1 MKRTMRQPLLCITSL
16 SILWIASVGYAH
28 SSGVPLVDLTITLDK
43 NTLTYAASVPTFAFE
58 PMKDIE
64 LGDQYV
70 SLTQRK
76 KEIEDFIAAHCPV
89 KIDGIEVR
97 PVLTWLDLFGPE
109 KPIEEEDASEIE
121 PSWAEAYMTLTYS
134 TKGKPQQVSMKWT
147 LFTGKAIKERS
158 LPGMMA
164 AEQAMASRGSV
175 DSDKT
180 MPKGM
185 SETMPEGNPDE
196 VIAVLTAFGR
206 RKFVSFTV
214 KEPEYIWH
222 ADGNTSRIHLAVV
235 PKATEE
241 TIRVPIVPIAAGV
254 LLLLFWPIAR
264 AAKVSRPLSVAVVS
278 IVIVAG
284 VAGQGMGRIEM
295 KPFWRDG
302 IEMPDP
308 AEASEI
314 FAALHR
320 NVYRAFDYETED
332 AIYDALAQSVSGE
345 LLDEVYNDVYQGL
358 ILREEGGAICKIE
371 QVEILD
377 SSMVPMPDPDS
388 ENPQF
393 KISCSWRVLG
403 LVEHWGHAHRRIN
416 EYRAVYTLTFS
427 GDKWKI
433 SDVEM
438 SDQKRITGKKE

>member
-1 MKRTMRQPLLCITSL
+1 MEQNLRCVASL
-16 SILWIASVGYAH
+16 SILWIASVAYAH
-28 SSGVPLVDLTITLDK
+28 SSAIPLVDLTITLDK
-43 NTLTYAASVPTFAFE
+43 NTLTYEVSVPTFAFE
-58 PMKDIE
+58 PLKDIE

-76 KEIEDFIAAHCPV
+76 KEIEDFMAAHCPV

-97 PVLTWLDLFGPE
+97 PVLKYLNLFGPE
-109 KPIEEEDASEIE
+109 KPREKEDTSEIE
-121 PSWAEAYMTLTYS
+121 PWWADAYMTLTYS
-134 TKGKPQQVSMKWT
+134 TKGKPQRVSMEWN
-147 LFTGKAIKERS
+147 LFTEKAMREQGF
-158 LPGMMA
+158 LGMMA
-164 AEQAMASRGSV
+164 ADQAMVSGSV
-175 DSDKT
+175 DPDEG
-180 MPKGM
+180 MPEGM
-185 SETMPEGNPDE
+185 SNGNPDE
-196 VIAVLTAFGR
+196 VVAVLTAFGR
-206 RKFVSFTV
+206 RKFVAFTAE
-214 KEPEYIWH
+214 EPEHIWH
-222 ADGNTSRIHLAVV
+222 KDGNTNHIHPLAVV

-241 TIRVPIVPIAAGV
+241 TIDVPIVPMAAGV
-254 LLLLFWPIAR
+254 LLLLFLPIAR
-264 AAKVSRPLSVAVVS
+264 AAKVSRPLSVVVVS

-284 VAGQGMGRIEM
+284 VAGQSMGHIEM

-308 AEASEI
+308 AEAGEI

-371 QVEILD
+371 QIEILD
-377 SSMVPMPDPDS
+377 SSMVSMPDHDS

-393 KISCSWRVLG
+393 KMSCSWRVLG

-438 SDQKRITGKKE
+438 NDQKRITGKKE

>member
-1 MKRTMRQPLLCITSL
+1 MKRTMEQNRLCITLL
-16 SILWIASVGYAH
+16 SIMWIASVAYAH
-28 SSGVPLVDLTITLDK
+28 SSAIPLVDLTITLDE
-43 NTLTYAASVPTFAFE
+43 NTLTYEVSVPTFAFE
-58 PMKDIE
+58 PLKDIE

-76 KEIEDFIAAHCPV
+76 KEIEDFMAAYCSV

-97 PVLTWLDLFGPE
+97 PVLKYLNLFGPE
-109 KPIEEEDASEIE
+109 KPSEDDDIPGME

-134 TKGKPQQVSMKWT
+134 TKGKPQRVSMEWN
-147 LFTGKAIKERS
+147 LFTGKAMREQGF
-158 LPGMMA
+158 PGMMA
-164 AEQAMASRGSV
+164 AEQAMGYPGSV
-175 DSDKT
+175 DS
-180 MPKGM
+180 G
-185 SETMPEGNPDE
+185 ETMPEGISSGNPDE
-196 VIAVLTAFGR
+196 VIVVLTAFGR
-206 RKFVSFTV
+206 REFVSFTV
-214 KEPEYIWH
+214 QEPGYIWH
-222 ADGNTSRIHLAVV
+222 ADGKTSHLHPLAVV

-241 TIRVPIVPIAAGV
+241 TIGVPIVPVAAGV
-254 LLLLFWPIAR
+254 LLLLFLPIAR
-264 AAKVSRPLSVAVVS
+264 VAKVSRPFSIAVVS

-284 VAGQGMGRIEM
+284 VAGQSMGHIEM

-308 AEASEI
+308 AEADEI

-371 QVEILD
+371 QIEILD
-377 SSMVPMPDPDS
+377 SSMVPMPDQDS

-403 LVEHWGHAHRRIN
+403 LVEHWGHAHRRVN

-438 SDQKRITGKKE
+438 NDQKRVTGDKG